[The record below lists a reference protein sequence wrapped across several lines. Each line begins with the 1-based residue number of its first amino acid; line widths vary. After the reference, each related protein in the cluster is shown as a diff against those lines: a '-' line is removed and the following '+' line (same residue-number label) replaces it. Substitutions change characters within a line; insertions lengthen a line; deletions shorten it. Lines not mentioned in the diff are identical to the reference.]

1 LEADLSQSNLSL
13 FELRTYQPEP
23 SRVSW
28 HEHLTKNS
36 SWHCCENPIS

>member
-1 LEADLSQSNLSL
+1 LEADLSQSKLSL

-28 HEHLTKNS
+28 QN
-36 SWHCCENPIS
+36 I